1 MTADLFNRYIWLI
14 DTIYSAGRISLEE
27 INIRWARSQYNETR
41 ESAIPERTFHRHK
54 DTIKSIFG
62 IDIRCDKTDGNVYY
76 IANADDIAHDGIRK
90 WIVSTFAVNNLIHE
104 SAALRNRILF
114 EDIPS
119 GQQFLTHI
127 IRAMRDGRTIEISYR
142 NFRNDTPHIFEVEPY
157 CVKVFRQ
164 RWYLVARSIGYD
176 EVRIY
181 GLDRMDVVR
190 TTEQPFSVPP
200 AFDGREYFADSYGI
214 ITDAEVIVE
223 KVRLRVSAEQ
233 RQYLRSLPLHH
244 SQCETECTDNYSVF
258 EFYLRPTFDF
268 QQAIR
273 SHGTAM
279 EVLSPAWLREQ
290 FAKEAENIAKMY
302 RR

>member
-14 DTIYSAGRISLEE
+14 DTIYGAGRISLHE
-27 INIRWARSQYNETR
+27 INRRWARSQYNETR
-41 ESAIPERTFHRHK
+41 EPAIPERTFHRHK
-54 DTIKSIFG
+54 DTIKSIFD

-90 WIVSTFAVNNLIHE
+90 WIVSTFSVNNLIHE
-104 SAALRNRILF
+104 SVTLRKRILF

-119 GQQFLTHI
+119 GQQFLTQI
-127 IRAMRDGRTIEISYR
+127 IRAMRDGRTLEITYR
-142 NFRNDTPHIFEVEPY
+142 NFRNDTPHTFEVEPY

-164 RWYLVARSIGYD
+164 RWYLIARSIGYD

-181 GLDRMDVVR
+181 GLDRMAAVR
-190 TTEQPFSVPP
+190 TTEQPFSVPQN
-200 AFDGREYFADSYGI
+200 FDGREYFADSYGI
-214 ITDAEVIVE
+214 ITDTTVDVE
-223 KVRLRVSAEQ
+223 QVRIRVSAELC
-233 RQYLRSLPLHH
+233 RYLRSLPLHH
-244 SQCETECTDNYSVF
+244 SQRETECTDDDSVF

-290 FAKEAENIAKMY
+290 FANEAENIVKMY